1 MCLYTFLENALDIAS
16 CQCIFSGMPGL
27 TAYVGFYE
35 ICCPKKG
42 ETVYVS
48 AASGAVGQLV
58 GQFAKLMG
66 CYVVGSAGSQ
76 EKALDLCALSL

>member
-1 MCLYTFLENALDIAS
+1 MLSA
-16 CQCIFSGMPGL
+16 GMPGL
-27 TAYVGFYE
+27 TAYVGFHE
-35 ICCPKKG
+35 ICSPKKG

-66 CYVVGSAGSQ
+66 CYVVGSTGSK
-76 EKALDLCALSL
+76 EKVMFLGCCLSPTLSPICRIWKMICLS